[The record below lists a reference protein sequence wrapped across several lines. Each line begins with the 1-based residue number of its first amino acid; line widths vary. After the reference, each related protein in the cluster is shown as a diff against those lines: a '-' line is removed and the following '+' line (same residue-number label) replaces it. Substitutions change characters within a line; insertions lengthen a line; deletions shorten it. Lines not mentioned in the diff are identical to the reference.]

1 MNSNK
6 QIYRYVINKTR
17 YILRKK
23 VRYTPDIADKLKN
36 NQPIVFFDGDCT
48 LCSSSVKF
56 LIKHNQNAS
65 LNFASLDSD
74 AGLSIL
80 KYTAKDI
87 LQSDTILF
95 LEDNI
100 LYSYSTAALKIT
112 AHLSYPWRLLGIFT
126 IIPAGIRDYVYRFIA
141 RKRYKWFGRKSY
153 CIPDDEALH
162 GRFLS

>member
-1 MNSNK
+1 
-6 QIYRYVINKTR
+6 
-17 YILRKK
+17 LRKK
-23 VRYTPDIADKLKN
+23 IHDISELPGTLKN
-36 NQPIVFFDGDCT
+36 FQPIVFFDGDCT

-65 LNFASLDSD
+65 LNFASLNSD

-80 KYTAKDI
+80 KYKAKDM

-112 AHLSYPWRLLGIFT
+112 AHLAYPWRLLGIFT

-153 CIPDDEALH
+153 CMPDVKALQ